1 VQDVFGNDQH
11 MKFRIMRGGPSR
23 TITIQTQ
30 YRDSVDLPLFKR
42 TFELKPS
49 AEEPI

>member
-1 VQDVFGNDQH
+1 
-11 MKFRIMRGGPSR
+11 MKFRITRGGTTR

-42 TFELKPS
+42 AFELKPS